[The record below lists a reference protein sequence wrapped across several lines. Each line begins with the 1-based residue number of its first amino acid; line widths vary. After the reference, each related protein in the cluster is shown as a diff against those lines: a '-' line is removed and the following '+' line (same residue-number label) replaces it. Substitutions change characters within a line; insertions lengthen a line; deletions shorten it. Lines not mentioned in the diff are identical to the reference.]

1 MVMTLRPITPAIA
14 RSKYLLKHTVWMI
27 SLVFEYSAQYGG
39 SLNSMKFQ
47 EKTEV
52 NNFSI
57 KSKISVFPL
66 HLLYAKLQKS
76 CNTQASSVV
85 Y

>member
-1 MVMTLRPITPAIA
+1 
-14 RSKYLLKHTVWMI
+14 MI

-66 HLLYAKLQKS
+66 HLLYAKLQKKLQYS
-76 CNTQASSVV
+76 SFIRSLLKITQTILQ
-85 Y
+85 